1 MGMIGNLL
9 RVSNAKLETYINDSS
24 NLEDDIYNENE
35 SLDVTIIDIDK
46 AWDGIVFLLTGESSL
61 NFPKHPLYKIL
72 FSGQII
78 DNDQDLGYGP
88 AHYLTPEQVLEFNNK
103 ISEITTDD
111 LRQKYD
117 PQKMQKLEVYP
128 EIWDRDGDEAFDYLN
143 VYFKDVQQLYSDA
156 AKNKEAI
163 ITYIS

>member
-9 RVSNAKLETYINDSS
+9 RASKTKLENYIKDSAT
-24 NLEDDIYNENE
+24 LEDDIYNENAP
-35 SLDVTIIDIDK
+35 LDVTIIDIDK
-46 AWDGIVFLLTGESSL
+46 AWDGIVFLLTGDSAL
-61 NFPKHPLYKIL
+61 NSPKHPFYKIL

-88 AHYLTPEQVLEFNNK
+88 AHYLTPEQVIEFSNK

-128 EIWDRDGDEAFDYLN
+128 EIWERDVDEAFDYLN
-143 VYFKDVQQLYSDA
+143 EYFKDIQQFYSDA

-163 ITYIS
+163 VTYIN